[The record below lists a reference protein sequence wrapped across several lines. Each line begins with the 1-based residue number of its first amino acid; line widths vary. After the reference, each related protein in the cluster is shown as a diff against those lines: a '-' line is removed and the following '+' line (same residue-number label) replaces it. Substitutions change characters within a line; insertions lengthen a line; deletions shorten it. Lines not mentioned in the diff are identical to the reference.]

1 MAMGAADGYHRG
13 DDAAASGRPDDRA
26 LDEAD
31 AAELTAFINEND
43 PRYRAVDLFVPSAGS
58 PDKAFYLVILTDR
71 RGGNPPALRSL
82 EDYRRH
88 MADQGYEVV
97 FRGLFEAWAWM
108 HIRGRG
114 LG

>member
-1 MAMGAADGYHRG
+1 MGAADGYHRG
-13 DDAAASGRPDDRA
+13 EEATAAGRTDDRA

-31 AAELTAFINEND
+31 AAALAAFINEND

-58 PDKAFYLVILTDR
+58 PDTAFYLVVLTDR

-88 MADQGYEVV
+88 MMDVGYAPA

-108 HIRGRG
+108 HTHEHE
-114 LG
+114 